1 MIKIRIN
8 PKALEEF
15 QHSEHGSWEDHDC
28 PDTGHVWC
36 ILQRRAGAIEI
47 HDDAEAAEVYGA
59 AVSGTFQI
67 DDKEIGKPYYKVAVR
82 ICDALRDAARRHN
95 PDLVTRWPRP
105 SGY

>member
-15 QHSEHGSWEDHDC
+15 ARSEHGSYEDHGC

-36 ILQRRAGAIEI
+36 ILQRHTGTIEVKN
-47 HDDAEAAEVYGA
+47 DAEAAEVYGA
-59 AVSGTFQI
+59 AASGTFQI
-67 DDKEIGKPYYKVAVR
+67 DDKEIGKPYFKVAIR

-95 PDLVTRWPRP
+95 PDLVTQLPRP